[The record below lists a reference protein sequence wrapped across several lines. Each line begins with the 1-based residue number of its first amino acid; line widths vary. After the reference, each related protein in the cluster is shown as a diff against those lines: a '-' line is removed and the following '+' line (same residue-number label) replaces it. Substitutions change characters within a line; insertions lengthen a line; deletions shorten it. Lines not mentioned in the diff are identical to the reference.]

1 MQHNDETQAPETS
14 YTAHNES
21 RLVYVRPVIAK
32 DVMDDLTDGDDALDM
47 DIPEEAILYAL
58 HSADGARI
66 ALMGDRELAFAA
78 ARQHEMTPVSVH

>member
-1 MQHNDETQAPETS
+1 MQNEPETEANETT
-14 YTAHNES
+14 YMAHNES

-32 DVMDDLTDGDDALDM
+32 DVMDDLTEGDDGLDM